1 MTDLESICYD
11 KLREIGVSVE
21 TADSLAPILA
31 SLTPK
36 KRRAFMLWAMGMTMR
51 DVGKLCG
58 RSLWWVQCI
67 VSQVKKSTNACKNR

>member
-1 MTDLESICYD
+1 MTDLEAICYD

-36 KRRAFMLWAMGMTMR
+36 KRRAFMLWAMGFTTDQIENTTGVTR
-51 DVGKLCG
+51 WALLRLIRRTRTKCL
-58 RSLWWVQCI
+58 
-67 VSQVKKSTNACKNR
+67 